1 MARITRKK
9 RERSHLPRE
18 GWSEWKRA
26 LVPKDN
32 KRNAIIKRRR
42 NHKGFILENFVKG
55 KNSREMDKNCG
66 IYEWR
71 AIGTKPNQPNH
82 VVYVGSTCP
91 KGSRYGAKL
100 GSRIREYCS
109 NGNHIAEPMNKAL
122 GRGYEL
128 QVRCKKAKNQEDA
141 RKQEAK
147 LLKKYDYAW
156 NKRGNGGRSRRVLPK

>member
-1 MARITRKK
+1 
-9 RERSHLPRE
+9 
-18 GWSEWKRA
+18 
-26 LVPKDN
+26 
-32 KRNAIIKRRR
+32 
-42 NHKGFILENFVKG
+42 
-55 KNSREMDKNCG
+55 MDKNCG

-82 VVYVGSTCP
+82 VVYVGSRCP

-156 NKRGNGGRSRRVLPK
+156 NKRGNGGRSRSVLPK